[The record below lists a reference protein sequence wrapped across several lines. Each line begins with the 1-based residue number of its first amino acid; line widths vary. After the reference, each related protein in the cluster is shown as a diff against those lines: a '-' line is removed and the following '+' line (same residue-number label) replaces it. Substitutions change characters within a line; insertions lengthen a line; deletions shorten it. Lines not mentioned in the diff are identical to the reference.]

1 MFFSFVSGIF
11 LVRNVLYFNAIA
23 ADILNQ
29 CNILVAV
36 VLIVL
41 GACALTPMC
50 FLFGMT
56 VVDNIIDFKRFMLE
70 PPFHKRNFYLGMY
83 SLYLAMFS
91 LYAVV
96 ILVPWI
102 SVINAGIWHV
112 NFVFRTVFSVLEFLF
127 ATFRIGDLWAAMD
140 KILGDLGPGTDAFL
154 RLMCNIPITI
164 K

>member
-50 FLFGMT
+50 FHFGMT
-56 VVDNIIDFKRFMLE
+56 VVDHIIHFKRFMLE
-70 PPFHKRNFYLGMY
+70 PPFHERNSILGM
-83 SLYLAMFS
+83 LAGFV
-91 LYAVV
+91 VV
-96 ILVPWI
+96 ILVPEVI
-102 SVINAGIWHV
+102 VVDTINAHIWLV
-112 NFVFRTVFSVLEFLF
+112 NFVFRTVFSLLEFLF
-127 ATFRIGDLWAAMD
+127 ATFRIGELWAGMD

-154 RLMCNIPITI
+154 RLIFDIPITI